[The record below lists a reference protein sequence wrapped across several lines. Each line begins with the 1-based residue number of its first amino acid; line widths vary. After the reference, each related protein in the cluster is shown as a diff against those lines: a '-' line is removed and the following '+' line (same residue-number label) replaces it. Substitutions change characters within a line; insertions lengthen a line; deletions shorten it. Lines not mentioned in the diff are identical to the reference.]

1 MQYEQYG
8 QYIYPKTI
16 TELIEARKKG
26 FKIELNGTAIN
37 GGYGETWNE
46 YTNEDFLWDASVYR
60 IIDPTKEGLLNPL
73 DVEVTLKFQIPSDEN
88 FMDSIYK
95 LLRERIKDFDYKN
108 ELVQYSIL
116 TNQTRGVKYTQERL
130 EKLEGAISLF
140 KESLLPAD
148 DQHIET
154 TNALGNHHIQARETY
169 MKDN

>member
-1 MQYEQYG
+1 MQYE

-16 TELIEARKKG
+16 TELIEARKNG

-60 IIDPTKEGLLNPL
+60 IIDPTKEGILNPL
-73 DVEVTLKFQIPSDEN
+73 DVEVTLKFQIPNDEN

-108 ELVQYSIL
+108 ELVQYSII
-116 TNQTRGVKYTQERL
+116 TGENRSIRYTQDRL
-130 EKLEGAISLF
+130 EALERAISLF
-140 KESLLPAD
+140 KESLLPD
-148 DQHIET
+148 KDQSSET
-154 TNALGNHHIQARETY
+154 SIALNNHHRHARETY